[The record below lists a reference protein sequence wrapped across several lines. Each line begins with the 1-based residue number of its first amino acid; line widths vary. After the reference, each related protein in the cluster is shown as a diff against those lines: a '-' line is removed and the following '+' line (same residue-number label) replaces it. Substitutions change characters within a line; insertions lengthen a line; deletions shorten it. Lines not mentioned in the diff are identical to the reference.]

1 MCEPTTLLIASTAF
15 QAISTISQANDQAAA
30 VKQQAANTQ
39 AVNEYNAKQQDFA
52 AQDARQRGAND
63 AATIREN
70 ARKTNAEL
78 RARAGSSGFLAE
90 GGSYGDIQD
99 QNAQVGAFDSLQ
111 IMNNA
116 EREAYGFESEA
127 TGLRWQGEL
136 AVKDAKRQASSIKRN
151 GLLSAAGTLVTGA
164 ANYSSKFANPLQ
176 RTTTLSNGETIRW
189 NTDRSGRRY

>member
-127 TGLRWQGEL
+127 KGLRWQGEL

>member
-30 VKQQAANTQ
+30 VKQTALNQQ
-39 AVNEYNAKQQDFA
+39 AVNEYNAKQYDVS
-52 AQDARQRGAND
+52 AQDSRQRGAND

-116 EREAYGFESEA
+116 EREAYGYDAEA
-127 TGLRWQGEL
+127 TGLRWQGDL

-164 ANYSSKFANPLQ
+164 SNYSSKFGNPFSPK
-176 RTTTLSNGETIRW
+176 TTRLSNGETITR
-189 NTDRSGRRY
+189 NSGRRG